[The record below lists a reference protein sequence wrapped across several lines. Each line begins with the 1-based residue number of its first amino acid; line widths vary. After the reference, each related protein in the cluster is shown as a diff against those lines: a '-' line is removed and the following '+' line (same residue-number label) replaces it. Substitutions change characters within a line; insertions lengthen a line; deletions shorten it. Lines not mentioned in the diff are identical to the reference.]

1 MVNYIIGIDM
11 FTHPKSVCLTYYQH
25 FCFSMN
31 VTKKLLIGSI
41 KSFIHAIYPDIFITT
56 TSDHEPRLNVEN
68 HTQLFS
74 SSSSSGLFFLTYH

>member
-31 VTKKLLIGSI
+31 VSKKLMIGSI

-56 TSDHEPRLNVEN
+56 TSDLLIELKNEMNQIGCRKYED
-68 HTQLFS
+68 
-74 SSSSSGLFFLTYH
+74 

>member
-31 VTKKLLIGSI
+31 VSKKLMIGSI

-56 TSDHEPRLNVEN
+56 TSDLLIELKNEMNQIGCRKVED
-68 HTQLFS
+68 
-74 SSSSSGLFFLTYH
+74 

>member
-1 MVNYIIGIDM
+1 MVNYIIEIDM

-31 VTKKLLIGSI
+31 VTKKLIIGSI

-56 TSDHEPRLNVEN
+56 TSDLLIELKNEMSEIGCRKN
-68 HTQLFS
+68 QD
-74 SSSSSGLFFLTYH
+74 

>member
-1 MVNYIIGIDM
+1 M

-31 VTKKLLIGSI
+31 VTKKLFIGSI

-56 TSDHEPRLNVEN
+56 TSDLLIELKNEMNNIGCRKDED
-68 HTQLFS
+68 
-74 SSSSSGLFFLTYH
+74 